1 MKRKK
6 KRQGEPSTK
15 NRDKIKRKRLK
26 KIDIY
31 RGRMKRRKREG
42 ERNAERRKTDGRK
55 GKAWLGKGRWIEQS
69 VCWREKERKC
79 KKDVTQYVG
88 YRGTRACERSFLLVA
103 LARSH
108 AEFPA

>member
-42 ERNAERRKTDGRK
+42 ESMRNEERRM
-55 GKAWLGKGRWIEQS
+55 E
-69 VCWREKERKC
+69 EKERLGWEKE
-79 KKDVTQYVG
+79 DG
-88 YRGTRACERSFLLVA
+88 
-103 LARSH
+103 
-108 AEFPA
+108 